1 MATRLDIFSDPICP
15 WCYIGK
21 ARLETALEQRADHPF
36 VVEWHPY
43 MLNPAMPS
51 EGMDRREYLQAKF
64 GNPDQVVKAY
74 LPVQQAAEAS
84 GLAMDLSRIERTPST
99 LDAHRLIHW
108 AGLEGCQNAVVSA
121 LFRAYFVEGRDI
133 GQALVLRQIA
143 EGAGMDGAVVARLL
157 EGESDSDDIRARD
170 AEIRERGL
178 QGVPGFLLGRKYLL
192 SGAQPPEVW
201 LRVIDDLRNAV

>member
-21 ARLETALEQRADHPF
+21 ARLEAALEQRVDHPF

-43 MLNPAMPS
+43 MLNPAMPP

-64 GNPDQVVKAY
+64 GTPEQVVQAY
-74 LPVQQAAEAS
+74 LPVQQAAEGA
-84 GLAMDLSRIERTPST
+84 GQAMDLGAIQRTPST

-108 AGLEGCQNAVVSA
+108 AGLEGHQNAVVSA

-133 GQALVLRQIA
+133 GQPEVLAQIA
-143 EGAGMDGAVVARLL
+143 ERAGLDRAVTARLL
-157 EGESDSDDIRARD
+157 ASDADIDDIRARD

-192 SGAQPPEVW
+192 SGAQPVAVW
-201 LRVIDDLRNAV
+201 LNVIDDLVKAG